1 MKHILYYYIN
11 VCGLTGWHDKISC
24 AY

>member
-1 MKHILYYYIN
+1 MKYILYYYIN